1 MQDENTYRSPEPD
14 VEVVP
19 VFRTGDQA
27 KILVARSLLESEGI
41 DFLVRGEGLQDLF
54 GWDRLLTPFNYAVG
68 PVEFAVRKDEAER
81 ARELLQ
87 GLEASTDTQSGDA
100 GGG

>member
-1 MQDENTYRSPEPD
+1 MPDDNVYRSPEPD

-27 KILVARSLLESEGI
+27 KILVAKSLLEAEGI

-54 GWDRLLTPFNYAVG
+54 GWGRLLTPFNYVVG
-68 PVEFAVRKDEAER
+68 PVEFAVREGDAAR
-81 ARELLQ
+81 ARELFL
-87 GLEASTDTQSGDA
+87 GLDAADDRQTGDSSGS
-100 GGG
+100 